1 MGLVENSEREVKSCL
16 GVYVIFWR
24 GTKQGEGLQLSGNQP
39 PLQHRSA
46 AVATGRVLLALSEQ
60 RSVLASRDIR
70 EIAVTASTDIL
81 EKSGKQNTTT
91 L

>member
-1 MGLVENSEREVKSCL
+1 MSS
-16 GVYVIFWR
+16 F
-24 GTKQGEGLQLSGNQP
+24 GEGQNREKACSFQGTN
-39 PLQHRSA
+39 RSA

-60 RSVLASRDIR
+60 RSVHASRDIR